1 MGKNV
6 KFYLFQTS
14 YVKHLPFTG
23 SVLGVGNAVPPSR
36 IFMLLEYCLYK
47 IKKKIVGLLVIL
59 TKSSTWCY
67 ITE

>member
-6 KFYLFQTS
+6 KFYLFQIS

-23 SVLGVGNAVPPSR
+23 SVLGVGNAVLSSR

-47 IKKKIVGLLVIL
+47 I
-59 TKSSTWCY
+59 
-67 ITE
+67 